1 MQPTTACLRSNRAG
15 RYHFTTL
22 NPADLN
28 GENVSMPVNR
38 PPLGFRAERFVLI
51 VEKRDQTCQAK
62 ALELVGN
69 NPMSFEAT
77 VIRPQAAP

>member
-1 MQPTTACLRSNRAG
+1 M
-15 RYHFTTL
+15 
-22 NPADLN
+22 PA
-28 GENVSMPVNR
+28 NR
-38 PPLGFRAERFVLI
+38 PPLGFRADRFVLI